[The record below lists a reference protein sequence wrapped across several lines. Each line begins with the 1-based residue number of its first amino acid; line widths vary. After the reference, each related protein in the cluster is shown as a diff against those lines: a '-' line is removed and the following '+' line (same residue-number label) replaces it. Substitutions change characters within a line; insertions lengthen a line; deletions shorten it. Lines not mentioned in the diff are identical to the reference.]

1 MGPIQ
6 SRFPQ
11 FLTLPVIL
19 LHSFTDL
26 HETPEGRKPK
36 LTASRNQRGTPG
48 HLTGLKLEFSLQ
60 HWFSRDFRTYG
71 RCVFIWFLLRALLT
85 ATTKEGLVMSDF
97 PEDPTE
103 TCFFF
108 PVMKKHLLAAQVYAV
123 LLNFV
128 TVEGSENK
136 NLLKGTQPSSRPGT
150 ISWTKYRVLSTGP

>member
-11 FLTLPVIL
+11 FLILPVIL
-19 LHSFTDL
+19 LHSFIDL

-36 LTASRNQRGTPG
+36 LTGSRNQRGTSG

-60 HWFSRDFRTYG
+60 HWFSRDFRIYG
-71 RCVFIWFLLRALLT
+71 HCVFIWFLLRALLT
-85 ATTKEGLVMSDF
+85 ATTYGNSLQRRACYEWF
-97 PEDPTE
+97 PRRPYRDV
-103 TCFFF
+103 FFF

-128 TVEGSENK
+128 TEEGSENK
-136 NLLKGTQPSSRPGT
+136 NLLKGPQP
-150 ISWTKYRVLSTGP
+150 WLF